1 MSIIHAPF
9 ASTASAFVLL
19 TDLRPDSSNWA
30 HAEHLAQTVAEKT
43 APILGFHPHIQL
55 ASLSADQQW
64 IDDDLPHSLPV
75 VINACLANQA
85 NTVFVLPALLDFSI
99 FQQQAFA
106 ECINHVRR
114 NHTDKHIFY
123 DAPDICHPLLFQ
135 AIIDRI
141 GTTLQSQHLTP
152 QQTGLLLVASGH
164 GDPSSRAK
172 SYQLMRLLWEHMGAR
187 HADVAF
193 LRHEKTPLPEKFAA
207 IAQTPH
213 PWLIVPQMIW
223 EGEHAA
229 YTRLILSDFQKQNNQ
244 ANQWH
249 LCDPIGAS
257 GLLSAYIQ
265 QRLVTLWNDHRE
277 KVTVREPSAKRTNL
291 SPSYLHGPQKSVALS
306 DLHTIPQTD
315 TYGPA
320 IMADVRD
327 TDTFTH
333 LLQTMGIQSDPIFV
347 KVTWHGYAR
356 GTYTDPVAL
365 DKLLSALPGRAI
377 LLEGH
382 TVSRNL
388 GNETFNWET
397 ESRENR
403 TWIRDQEQDYLQ
415 RTGLQD
421 VIDKHNAHYLNITE
435 AYWDGQCANPEDVA
449 AHLMATNTEI
459 THPELLNFIPQ
470 VLLDHARCDF
480 ISFARFKGPTRLS
493 ISNCFGLLPGPLRAE
508 WHGPNLTY
516 FAKVCCEMA
525 KIYGSIF
532 NPFGLVEA
540 LNVAVRWNRKGL
552 YRSRWGHYDLIPNP
566 GMITLSQGLAGADM
580 LASRLQGQD
589 ITRSAFFDVVRASFQ
604 LTPELCTEPIADH
617 LIQRF
622 A

>member
-1 MSIIHAPF
+1 MSIINATF

-19 TDLRPDSSNWA
+19 TDLRPTDANWHTAEQLA
-30 HAEHLAQTVAEKT
+30 HTVSDQA
-43 APILGFHPHIQL
+43 ASILGFRPHIQL

-64 IDDDLPHSLPV
+64 IDDELPNSLPV
-75 VINACLANQA
+75 VLNACLATDVHN
-85 NTVFVLPALLDFSI
+85 VFVLPLLLEFSI

-106 ECINHVRR
+106 ECINQIRR
-114 NHTDKHIFY
+114 NHPNKQIFY
-123 DAPDICHPLLFQ
+123 DAPDLCHPLLFQ
-135 AIIDRI
+135 SFVERI
-141 GTTLQSQHLTP
+141 GKHLQAQQLSP

-164 GDPSSRAK
+164 GDPASRAK
-172 SYQLMRLLWEHMGAR
+172 SYQLMRLLWEHIGALR
-187 HADVAF
+187 ADVAF
-193 LRHEKTPLPEKFAA
+193 LRHEKTPLPEQLATCA
-207 IAQTPH
+207 HHSH
-213 PWLIVPQMIW
+213 PWIILPQKIW
-223 EGEHAA
+223 ENEHVEYMRLIHKDFAKQNPQAETWVTCDPLGNSELLVA
-229 YTRLILSDFQKQNNQ
+229 YT
-244 ANQWH
+244 
-249 LCDPIGAS
+249 
-257 GLLSAYIQ
+257 Q
-265 QRLVTLWNDHRE
+265 QRLVTLWNEHRE
-277 KVTVREPSAKRTNL
+277 KMTVREPSARHKTTAPN
-291 SPSYLHGPQKSVALS
+291 YLHGPEKSIELNGLNTLPKTA
-306 DLHTIPQTD
+306 

-320 IMADVRD
+320 IMADVHD
-327 TDTFTH
+327 TDTFAH
-333 LLQTMGIQSDPIFV
+333 ILHEFGIQSDPVFV

-365 DKLLSALPGRAI
+365 DKLLSALPNRAV

-382 TVSRNL
+382 TVSRNQ
-388 GNETFNWET
+388 GNATFDWET
-397 ESRENR
+397 ESRQNR
-403 TWIRDQEQDYLQ
+403 TWIRDQEQAYLQ

-421 VIDKHNAHYLNITE
+421 IINKHNAHYLNITE
-435 AYWDGQCANPEDVA
+435 AYWDGQCADPQDVA
-449 AHLMATNTEI
+449 KHLNEDI
-459 THPELLNFIPQ
+459 THPELLKYIPQ
-470 VLLDHARCDF
+470 LLLDHAGCDF

-552 YRSRWGHYDLIPNP
+552 YRSRWGHYDLIPSP
-566 GMITLSQGLAGADM
+566 DMITLSHGLPGADM

-604 LTPELCTEPIADH
+604 LTSETCAEPIADH

>member
-1 MSIIHAPF
+1 
-9 ASTASAFVLL
+9 
-19 TDLRPDSSNWA
+19 
-30 HAEHLAQTVAEKT
+30 
-43 APILGFHPHIQL
+43 
-55 ASLSADQQW
+55 
-64 IDDDLPHSLPV
+64 
-75 VINACLANQA
+75 
-85 NTVFVLPALLDFSI
+85 
-99 FQQQAFA
+99 
-106 ECINHVRR
+106 
-114 NHTDKHIFY
+114 
-123 DAPDICHPLLFQ
+123 
-135 AIIDRI
+135 
-141 GTTLQSQHLTP
+141 
-152 QQTGLLLVASGH
+152 
-164 GDPSSRAK
+164 
-172 SYQLMRLLWEHMGAR
+172 MRLLWEHIGAR
-187 HADVAF
+187 RADVAF
-193 LRHEKTPLPEKFAA
+193 LRHEKTPLPEQLSACTQHA
-207 IAQTPH
+207 LPYI
-213 PWLIVPQMIW
+213 LVPQMIW
-223 EGEHAA
+223 ESEHTE
-229 YTRLILSDFQKQNNQ
+229 YTRLMLSDFKKQNVH
-244 ANQWH
+244 AESWGI
-249 LCDPIGAS
+249 CDPIGAS
-257 GLLSAYIQ
+257 DLLAAYLQ
-265 QRLVTLWNDHRE
+265 QRLVTLWNEHRE
-277 KVTVREPSAKRTNL
+277 KMTVREPSPKRKNL
-291 SPSYLHGPQKSVALS
+291 LPSYLHGPDKSIELN
-306 DLHTIPQTD
+306 DLKSTLPQTA

-327 TDTFTH
+327 TETFSH

-347 KVTWHGYAR
+347 KVTWHGYAT

-382 TVSRNL
+382 TVSRNQ

-421 VIDKHNAHYLNITE
+421 VINKHNAHYLNITE
-435 AYWDGQCANPEDVA
+435 AYWDGQCANPEDIA
-449 AHLMATNTEI
+449 SYLKATNTEI
-459 THPELLNFIPQ
+459 THTELLKFIPQ
-470 VLLDHARCDF
+470 VLLDHAGCDF

-540 LNVAVRWNRKGL
+540 LNVAVRWNRTGL

-566 GMITLSQGLAGADM
+566 GMLTLSRGLPGADM
-580 LASRLQGQD
+580 LASRLQGQN
-589 ITRSAFFDVVRASFQ
+589 ITRSAFFDVVRSSFQ
-604 LTPELCTEPIADH
+604 LTPELCTEPISDH